1 MARFI
6 LDANVSHETGDFLRH
21 EFQADVLHIS
31 SLGLSAISDDEIVEL
46 AIREQRTVITLDLD
60 CGQMHRQGSHGAF
73 GAIVLRLDA
82 QTIEAAKERLGGF
95 LTEFTDYDALRRLL
109 VILEDRRIRVINAP
123 R

>member
-6 LDANVSHETGDFLRH
+6 LDANVSHETGDFLRR
-21 EFQADVLHIS
+21 EFQAAVLHIS

-46 AIREQRTVITLDLD
+46 AIREQRTVITFDLD
-60 CGQMHRQGSHGAF
+60 FGQMHRQGSHGAF

-82 QTIEAAKERLGGF
+82 QTIEAANERLGGF
-95 LTEFTDYDALRRLL
+95 FTDYDALRRLL